1 VRAFAEAGAVGA
13 MADWYAVV
21 ALFRHPLG
29 LPILHSAI
37 IPRNKDRIGVF
48 FGHLR
53 NKSHYGALWAEIRLR
68 VQAGLTLLDAVGKV
82 VLGHGHQISGLF
94 TDVVKSWDAKEV
106 SEKVE
111 LEIGK
116 DLQFIPI
123 NDTLVGGTVGIVLHT
138 LTCLLA

>member
-1 VRAFAEAGAVGA
+1 
-13 MADWYAVV
+13 VV

-82 VLGHGHQISGLF
+82 VLGHGHQISGVYGCRQKLGRQGVFEKMERKSGNDLLF
-94 TDVVKSWDAKEV
+94 IA
-106 SEKVE
+106 
-111 LEIGK
+111 
-116 DLQFIPI
+116 I

-138 LTCLLA
+138 LTYLIA